1 MGSDAAAGGQSLTLY
16 LLNALQAVLSNR
28 NSLIQTWVSYET
40 ARMSLYRDFDL
51 MDIDANGI
59 WTNENDPTAVRIA
72 LEYARTEPALSLAI
86 PAGVPDLSPGVG
98 SGSNFYVD
106 VEPGGRVNRVPD
118 AATDRFEEGPLRPS
132 ELGDS
137 HPPTNDP
144 SLYPTHPSQSD
155 LPRAAVL
162 SPPPAARRRR
172 KARIPGRA
180 IGIIAGMG
188 LVAAVGYFAV
198 LPAWTSSSRTDRPLV
213 AATRKGTLRITVTE
227 RGNLE
232 SSVTVDGV
240 CEINTTQIKIIQLVP
255 EGTKVNKGE
264 VVCKFDSSEIDKNIA
279 QQDIK
284 VKQANARIE
293 TTRQEMEIQRNKGE
307 SDMIA
312 AKVELTLADL
322 DLEKYQKGDYPADTT
337 KQKGEIGLKKKDFEE
352 SKNKLDQYRGLMK
365 KGFKTPEQLRIQ
377 EMEVARYQ
385 LQYESSLLELKVK
398 ETYEYRRKTTEFT
411 AKAEQASKKVDQAK
425 ATAKAQFTK
434 ASSEFE
440 SAKATADIEQQQ
452 FKEYQKQKDKTVLRR
467 ATGDRG
473 VRERFLVR
481 LQPASPRGSDRVLAP
496 EDLHSSRYDS
506 DASEGQYPRIA
517 HQEAEGRAEGR
528 GPDRCVPEPRV
539 RGHGQVRLAT
549 GRLDPPLA
557 DGRRQAVSHDREAG
571 RPPRLRPEAGHDRGG
586 TSHGRRVERRAH
598 GPRAGDRRA

>member
-1 MGSDAAAGGQSLTLY
+1 
-16 LLNALQAVLSNR
+16 
-28 NSLIQTWVSYET
+28 
-40 ARMSLYRDFDL
+40 
-51 MDIDANGI
+51 
-59 WTNENDPTAVRIA
+59 
-72 LEYARTEPALSLAI
+72 
-86 PAGVPDLSPGVG
+86 
-98 SGSNFYVD
+98 
-106 VEPGGRVNRVPD
+106 
-118 AATDRFEEGPLRPS
+118 
-132 ELGDS
+132 
-137 HPPTNDP
+137 
-144 SLYPTHPSQSD
+144 
-155 LPRAAVL
+155 
-162 SPPPAARRRR
+162 
-172 KARIPGRA
+172 
-180 IGIIAGMG
+180 MG

-232 SSVTVDGV
+232 SSVTVNGV

-307 SDMIA
+307 SDIIE
-312 AKVELTLADL
+312 AKVQLTLADL

-352 SKNKLDQYRGLMK
+352 SKNKLDSYRGLMK

-452 FKEYQKQKDKTVLRR
+452 FKEYLKQKDKTVLR
-467 ATGDRG
+467 A
-473 VRERFLVR
+473 E
-481 LQPASPRGSDRVLAP
+481 QPGIVAYANDSWYD
-496 EDLHSSRYDS
+496 SSRQIREGATVYSLQKIFTLPDMTQMQVKVNIHESLIKKLRVGQKAEVRIDAFPNLVFVGTVKSVSQLADS
-506 DASEGQYPRIA
+506 TRPWLTGGVKQYPTIVKLDDLQGYDLKPGMTAEARVMVGELNDVLMVPVQAIA
-517 HQEAEGRAEGR
+517 EHKGEFFAFVEKPGSIE
-528 GPDRCVPEPRV
+528 
-539 RGHGQVRLAT
+539 
-549 GRLDPPLA
+549 
-557 DGRRQAVSHDREAG
+557 RRQVKIGDNNETHVQVIEGLKESETVALDA
-571 RPPRLRPEAGHDRGG
+571 RLRAAAEFKLDEDKPAPD
-586 TSHGRRVERRAH
+586 AAK
-598 GPRAGDRRA
+598 PKP